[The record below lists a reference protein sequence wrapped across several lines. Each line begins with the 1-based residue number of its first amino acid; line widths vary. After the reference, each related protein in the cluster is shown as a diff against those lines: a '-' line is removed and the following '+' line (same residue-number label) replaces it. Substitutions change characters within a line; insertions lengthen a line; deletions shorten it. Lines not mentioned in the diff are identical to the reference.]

1 MNKLILFLIIIFFSF
16 SSCKSS
22 KQVVNKNQTS
32 AKVVIGTNSNQE
44 VHPDKAITKKNVNTS
59 SDAANPTTSKAY
71 NIVEYAKQFKG
82 VRYRFGGATKAGMDC
97 SGLVFESFR
106 AHDIILPRISRD
118 MAKNGEKIPLSN
130 VGIGDLVFFKTGNKR
145 NDISHVGLVVS
156 SDKDGNIEF
165 IHSTTSAGV
174 IVSSI
179 TEDYWDKTFVE
190 ARRIL

>member
-1 MNKLILFLIIIFFSF
+1 MNKFLFFIIIIIFSF
-16 SSCKSS
+16 NSCKSS
-22 KQVVNKNQTS
+22 KQAKSKNSTS
-32 AKVVIGTNSNQE
+32 SKIVIGSNDNEEISTDKTITAKNINTNSGSLN
-44 VHPDKAITKKNVNTS
+44 
-59 SDAANPTTSKAY
+59 SKAY
-71 NIVEYAKQFKG
+71 NIVEYAKQFQG

-118 MAKNGEKIPLSN
+118 MAKNGEKISLNN
-130 VGIGDLVFFKTGNKR
+130 VEIGDLVFFKTSNRR

-156 SDKDGNIEF
+156 SDYNGNVEF

-179 TEDYWDKTFVE
+179 TETYWDKAFVE